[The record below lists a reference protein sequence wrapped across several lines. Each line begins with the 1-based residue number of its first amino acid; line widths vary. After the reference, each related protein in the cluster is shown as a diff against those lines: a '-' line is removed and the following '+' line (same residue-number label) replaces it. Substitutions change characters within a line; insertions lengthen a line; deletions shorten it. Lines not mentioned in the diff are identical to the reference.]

1 MFSFLDFVAKYG
13 TKIATLKFFLKKSL
27 NNFKLDIYMSNQSFD
42 TKTIIKNLKKKSID
56 TKTIKCASRDCS
68 PILFDNKN
76 YSCLLK

>member
-13 TKIATLKFFLKKSL
+13 IKIATQKFKKKSL